1 MNNTINNEINI
12 LETENQNINT
22 SLELFEIVKQNA
34 EEYCNYIKKYKE
46 CTWAYF
52 DKISKLTYNIKK
64 ENTILNNNLNITSIF
79 SILNKIPELVKLQIE
94 GIKKFVESLDLT
106 IKPLENVLKNEINSL
121 EEPKRLFEENKKKYQ
136 KNMGKYRKLMDAFS
150 ISEKK
155 IIKYYL
161 SKKRQKDFLEE
172 KNNMILSLRDSKIIE
187 KEFYESTNGE
197 ENFHFIFQEDSL
209 KSIEQIKSHI
219 RIILENLNSC
229 ILFFLC
235 IFKDCYYPCVNFV
248 QNEIENINKQ
258 NINTTNLIN
267 DNMLIKIFNLEEIP
281 LEKYKIKLFNNPDI
295 NKLSYSIDITTQ
307 VTSRISNFTNIIN
320 FFIKDDDYINDE
332 EILSNLNKIDLL
344 GIAKKFYHNFKMISK
359 NNYDIKL
366 EEEKINVKN
375 YTDKLILMKKYKKST
390 KKNQKISYEEKKKLF
405 ELVQKKEN
413 AEIFLTRLNKIRSF
427 GNFEYPKKIF
437 DDILKIM
444 LIILDEIEINKDCF
458 LFQFSII
465 LSQTFYYMEN
475 EQKQY
480 IYKFIKHHK
489 IFHSEENWRKMIEFI
504 IHEKSEKFDEL
515 EYKIQNMNE
524 DKEKRKNKII
534 EIIFAQLIAI
544 EHNMVDFDFDLD
556 STEKIMIEYINKYEL
571 NEFHK
576 ELIMAMI
583 KEKRK

>member
-248 QNEIENINKQ
+248 QNETENINKQ

-320 FFIKDDDYINDE
+320 FFIKDDD
-332 EILSNLNKIDLL
+332 
-344 GIAKKFYHNFKMISK
+344 
-359 NNYDIKL
+359 
-366 EEEKINVKN
+366 

-524 DKEKRKNKII
+524 DKEKRKNKIM

-583 KEKRK
+583 NEKRK